1 MSMWED
7 YKADTQF
14 ERDYQFGIPGDVWH
28 SRDGDIKVSD
38 MSVEHIKNCIKM
50 VGEDS
55 EWHRYFLAV
64 VKERKEER
72 HEDD

>member
-28 SRDGDIKVSD
+28 SRDGYAKCVVCGRTAKKYIKIRLARMRMVDTS
-38 MSVEHIKNCIKM
+38 SPLLKN
-50 VGEDS
+50 D
-55 EWHRYFLAV
+55 WR
-64 VKERKEER
+64 
-72 HEDD
+72 